1 MKTISFD
8 IGIKNMAYCIFDCST
23 NIDVL
28 DWKVMN
34 LNEENTI
41 IKKTCTAVVNSRTVQ
56 NKICGKNAKYS
67 YTDQCY
73 CETHAKSSNYLLPV
87 KENQYMHIKK
97 QKINDVLAWG
107 NRHFLFLD
115 KEVKRSKTTMLEEV
129 QRYLEKHCL
138 EKITYKKTKNASQ
151 VDLVVIGKTMKIMLD
166 KIPVLPEITHVI
178 IENQISPI
186 ANRMKTIQGM
196 LAQYFIMRNDDCIID
211 FISSANKLKQFAD
224 TQGDAPKK
232 KKEKNEQGVS
242 IQNPNYKEHK
252 KDGIYYCSQIIDRN
266 FSNWSDALSTDKK
279 DDLADAFL
287 QGLWY
292 FKHRNIITYADD
304 LKINSVSI
312 T

>member
-23 NIDVL
+23 NIDIL
-28 DWKVMN
+28 DWKVLN

-41 IKKTCTAVVNSRTVQ
+41 TKETCNATLVGRKQT
-56 NKICGKNAKYS
+56 NKICGKKAKYRKD
-67 YTDQCY
+67 DQCY
-73 CETHAKSSNYLLPV
+73 CETHAKASKYLLPA
-87 KENQYMHIKK
+87 KENQIANIKK
-97 QKINDVLAWG
+97 QKVDDVLKWG
-107 NRHFLFLD
+107 NQHFLFLEKD
-115 KEVKRSKTTMLEEV
+115 VKRTKTNMIEEV
-129 QRYLEKHCL
+129 QQYLNKNCL

-151 VDLVVIGKTMKIMLD
+151 VDLIVIGKSMKNMLD
-166 KIPVLPEITHVI
+166 KVRILPDITHVI

-196 LAQYFIMRNDDCIID
+196 LTQYFIMRNEDCVIE
-211 FISSANKLKQFAD
+211 FISSANKLKQFPSVHNENKK
-224 TQGDAPKK
+224 TKKQSDAQ
-232 KKEKNEQGVS
+232 EMS

-252 KDGIYYCSQIIDRN
+252 KDSIYYCSRIVNTN
-266 FSNWSDALSTDKK
+266 FPNWNDALLTDKK

-292 FKHRNIITYADD
+292 FKNRNIITYADD

>member
-8 IGIKNMAYCIFDCST
+8 VGIKNMAYCIFDCSA
-23 NIDVL
+23 NIDIL
-28 DWKVMN
+28 DWKVLN

-41 IKKTCTAVVNSRTVQ
+41 VKKTCNAIVNSRKQQ
-56 NKICGKNAKYS
+56 NKVCGKNAKYQ
-67 YTDQCY
+67 YNDQCY

-87 KENQYMHIKK
+87 KENQYTHIKK
-97 QKINDVLAWG
+97 QKVDEVIKWG
-107 NRHFLFLD
+107 NQHFLFLD
-115 KEVKRSKTTMLEEV
+115 KERKQNKTSMLAEV
-129 QRYLEKHCL
+129 QQYLEKHCL

-151 VDLVVIGKTMKIMLD
+151 VDLVVIGKKMKILLD
-166 KIPVLPEITHVI
+166 KIQILPEITHVI

-196 LAQYFIMRNDDCIID
+196 LAQYFIMRNDDCAIE

-224 TQGDAPKK
+224 TQGEVPKK
-232 KKEKNEQGVS
+232 KKENKEQSVS
-242 IQNPNYKEHK
+242 IKNPNYKEHK
-252 KDGIYYCSQIIDRN
+252 KDGIYYCYRIIERN
-266 FSNWSDALSTDKK
+266 FSNWSGALLTDKK

-304 LKINSVSI
+304 LKINSV
-312 T
+312 